1 MGSQENMGAAEEL
14 PLQREEWG
22 YGPHF
27 IRRYS
32 VMVHTPKVRGSELMR
47 RLQADINNFS
57 PQQNACFTKSRGEP
71 SVMAVGDV
79 FDIRICGP
87 NDGTVVVTEVTES
100 SFTFHTLKGHPE
112 AGEITC
118 SIGHEGDG
126 LRFRIESHARSKD
139 MLVHL
144 MYHTLGIGKY
154 KQGETWTHF
163 CNVVAD
169 VAGGESDG
177 VQVTTY
183 RCENDGM
190 YACTFEELAD
200 PAAEERL
207 ERTKLRDRQL
217 RERGVDGT

>member
-1 MGSQENMGAAEEL
+1 MSENHELDVTAAEPIADPGL
-14 PLQREEWG
+14 PA
-22 YGPHF
+22 
-27 IRRYS
+27 
-32 VMVHTPKVRGSELMR
+32 HTPRPTDVDPAAER
-47 RLQADINNFS
+47 RAERQVATMFGL
-57 PQQNACFTKSRGEP
+57 
-71 SVMAVGDV
+71 SVVFAVLFCV
-79 FDIRICGP
+79 AY
-87 NDGTVVVTEVTES
+87 
-100 SFTFHTLKGHPE
+100 FTF
-112 AGEITC
+112 